1 MTPLRAVLAGGLVA
15 LLCVLAVILSG
26 HRLQIASTDRVPNGQ
41 FASIIDHDQRLCQ
54 QGEIVPA
61 ETAALR
67 MTIGDY
73 NKPSPPLRIG
83 ITEPAS
89 SPGAHSL
96 KISSGL
102 IAVGWRQGVVV
113 LPISPVRHEVANATV
128 CLKNLGADPVA
139 IGGLSDAGGDY
150 GLYDVEDGASD
161 PVEVRIDF
169 MLKGRP
175 SWFAMLAT
183 IANRMTLAKGGY
195 AGAIGWA
202 GPLLAMLAIVA
213 LLVRALLTEE
223 RRQ

>member
-15 LLCVLAVILSG
+15 LLCVLAVILSD
-26 HRLQIASTDRVPNGQ
+26 RRPQIASTDRVPNGQ
-41 FASIIDHDQRLCQ
+41 FATVIDRDQRLCQ

-61 ETAALR
+61 GTAALR

-73 NKPSPPLRIG
+73 DKPSPPLRID
-83 ITEPAS
+83 ITKPAS
-89 SPGAHSL
+89 SPGSRSQT
-96 KISSGL
+96 ISTAL
-102 IAVGWRQGVVV
+102 IAGGWRQGAVE
-113 LPISPVRHEVANATV
+113 LAIAPVRREVADATV
-128 CLKNLGADPVA
+128 CLENLGANPIA

-150 GLYDVEDGASD
+150 GLYDVEDGTSD

-213 LLVRALLTEE
+213 LLVRTLLTEE